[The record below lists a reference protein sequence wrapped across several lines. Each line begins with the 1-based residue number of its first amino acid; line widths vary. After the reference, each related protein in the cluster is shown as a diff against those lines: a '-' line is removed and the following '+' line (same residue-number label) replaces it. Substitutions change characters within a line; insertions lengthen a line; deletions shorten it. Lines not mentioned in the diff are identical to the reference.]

1 MVGDRTQHAG
11 LIQTGG
17 YLVNFGVLIKER
29 EVGFSSWQGYYGNA
43 GTTTRTHQLLNHGC
57 LTALMPGSG
66 TCSA

>member
-43 GTTTRTHQLLNHGC
+43 GTTTRTHQLLNH
-57 LTALMPGSG
+57 
-66 TCSA
+66 